1 MERLELE
8 QPKECLLSSALTI
21 EEIVAI
27 MDYTEQKILSYPK
40 GLGKTLDNY
49 FDILFPDEVKNF
61 LHRRETNKR
70 SLEILKRR
78 EIYV

>member
-1 MERLELE
+1 
-8 QPKECLLSSALTI
+8 
-21 EEIVAI
+21 